1 MTNDHVVH
9 VLDRFMATFM
19 AVAYIWKMSALYFY
33 GRPTTFFAQ
42 LVSFTFALFAF
53 MNSQDAQETRDVN
66 GFVFWHCLCHIFPFQ
81 IICIETYDVYVL
93 GEYNVDVEPVS
104 GDKKE
109 PSKLTDYV
117 KNLVSSLVLVIH
129 TPDSDISILSENCI
143 DSKKIS

>member
-1 MTNDHVVH
+1 
-9 VLDRFMATFM
+9 
-19 AVAYIWKMSALYFY
+19 
-33 GRPTTFFAQ
+33 
-42 LVSFTFALFAF
+42 
-53 MNSQDAQETRDVN
+53 MNSQEDAQKKAHDVN
-66 GFVFWHCLCHIFPFQ
+66 GFVFWHCLWHIFPFQ

-93 GEYNVDVEPVS
+93 GEYNDVEPVS

>member
-66 GFVFWHCLCHIFPFQ
+66 GFVFWHCLWHIFPFQ

-93 GEYNVDVEPVS
+93 GSLPTVIEVS
-104 GDKKE
+104 
-109 PSKLTDYV
+109 PHI
-117 KNLVSSLVLVIH
+117 SLH
-129 TPDSDISILSENCI
+129 PISA
-143 DSKKIS
+143 ISRGI

>member
-66 GFVFWHCLCHIFPFQ
+66 GFVFWHCLSPYFNLCLLRHVMLMF
-81 IICIETYDVYVL
+81 L
-93 GEYNVDVEPVS
+93 GNAM
-104 GDKKE
+104 
-109 PSKLTDYV
+109 
-117 KNLVSSLVLVIH
+117 SSLSQGNKKKSFPSFWSY
-129 TPDSDISILSENCI
+129 TPLISIYLF
-143 DSKKIS
+143 